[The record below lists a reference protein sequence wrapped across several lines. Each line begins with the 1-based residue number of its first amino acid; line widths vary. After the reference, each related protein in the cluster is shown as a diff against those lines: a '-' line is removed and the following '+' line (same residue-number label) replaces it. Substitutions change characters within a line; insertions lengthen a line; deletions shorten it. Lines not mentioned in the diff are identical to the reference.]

1 MLLWDH
7 EGALKI
13 GGQGMKT
20 LIKNAWIIDGTGQE
34 RYKGCILIENGHI
47 QKIIKEDAEGEA
59 LVKPASIVET
69 HVDKVIEAN
78 GLICAPGFIDTHSHS
93 DLKVLSEPELLP
105 KLMQGI
111 TTEVLGQDG
120 ISMAPLPEKYIGP
133 WKKNLAG
140 LEGEDESINWHYES
154 VSRYLKQIEEAKPSI
169 NEMYLLPHGNVRMAA
184 MGLDNRKPT
193 EEELTKMCDIVEKEM
208 QKGCVGLSDGLIY
221 MPCAY
226 AHTEEIIALCKMVH
240 RYDGIYVVH
249 QRSEADD
256 ILESMDE
263 MLTVARQ
270 SGVHLHFSHFKV
282 CGKPNWHKLEGMLK
296 KLDEAQKE
304 GLSISFDQYPYIAGS
319 TMLGVILPP
328 WAHDG
333 GTEKL
338 MERLKEDT
346 LREKMKED
354 MKNGIPGW
362 DNFIQFAG
370 VEGIFITSV
379 VSEKNKEVIGLSLKE
394 LGEKRGKD
402 PLDATFD
409 LLLEEKNAVGMVD
422 FYGTEEHVKRIMARP
437 EMNLCTDGLLSGKPH
452 PRVYGAFP
460 RMLGKYVREEKCFPL
475 ETAIYKMT
483 AKPAQVFQ
491 IKQRGQIKEGFFA
504 DLVLFDEEEVI
515 DRGTFENPMQY
526 PSGIDYVF
534 VNGSLEIENGKFTGN
549 RAGEVLKIE
558 RG

>member
-1 MLLWDH
+1 
-7 EGALKI
+7 
-13 GGQGMKT
+13 MKT
-20 LIKNAWIIDGTGQE
+20 LIKNTWIIDGTGE
-34 RYKGCILIENGHI
+34 KRYKGSLLIEGVRI
-47 QKIIKEDAEGEA
+47 QKIFQECETNGIEA
-59 LVKPASIVET
+59 N
-69 HVDKVIEAN
+69 VDKVIDAK

-93 DLKVLSEPELLP
+93 DLKVLTEPELLP

-120 ISMAPLPEKYIGP
+120 ISMAPLPEEYIGP

-140 LEGEDESINWHYES
+140 LEGEDENIDWHYGN
-154 VSRYLKQIEEAKPSI
+154 VKNYLGQIEKAKPSL

-193 EEELTKMCDIVEKEM
+193 HEELTKMCEIVEQEM
-208 QKGCVGLSDGLIY
+208 QNGCVGLSDGLIY

-226 AHTEEIIALCKMVH
+226 SQTEEIIELCKVVH
-240 RYDGIYVVH
+240 KYDGIYVVH

-263 MLTVARQ
+263 MLRVARA

-282 CGKPNWHKLEGMLK
+282 CGKPNWNKLDGMLQ
-296 KLDEAQKE
+296 KLDEAKKE
-304 GLSISFDQYPYIAGS
+304 GISISFDQYPYIAGS

-338 MERLKEDT
+338 MERLKNHA

-354 MKNGIPGW
+354 MEKGIPGW

-370 VEGIFITSV
+370 IEGIFITSV

-394 LGEKRGKD
+394 LGEKRGKE
-402 PLDATFD
+402 PLEATFD

-422 FYGTEEHVKRIMARP
+422 FYGTEEQVKRIMARP

-460 RMLGKYVREEKCFPL
+460 RMLGKYVREEKCFSL
-475 ETAIYKMT
+475 ETAIYKMA
-483 AKPAQVFQ
+483 AKPAQVF
-491 IKQRGQIKEGFFA
+491 KMKERGQIKEGFFA
-504 DLVLFDEEEVI
+504 DIVLFNEQEVK
-515 DRGTFENPMQY
+515 DQGTFENPAQY
-526 PSGIDYVF
+526 PVGMEYVW
-534 VNGSLEIENGKFTGN
+534 VNGSLEIENSKFTGS
-549 RAGEVLKIE
+549 REGKVLTVE